1 MCLGAPFW
9 RYLAGREKPSKT
21 GEYTLR
27 ETNMVMEDP
36 VLIHTVDIDI
46 ESEDILFQVMS
57 IIANHCMV

>member
-46 ESEDILFQVMS
+46 E
-57 IIANHCMV
+57 